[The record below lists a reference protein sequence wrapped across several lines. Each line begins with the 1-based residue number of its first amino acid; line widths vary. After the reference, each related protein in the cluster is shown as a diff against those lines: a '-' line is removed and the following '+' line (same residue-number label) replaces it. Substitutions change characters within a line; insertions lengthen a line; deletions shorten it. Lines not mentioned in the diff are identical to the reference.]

1 MIALDTNIFI
11 YVLNADS
18 RFGPGAAKLLK
29 TIQQPKVA
37 SELVFA
43 EILASP
49 KLLDASLQ
57 NKALSFLNAIDI
69 EWQKVTKEVLFE
81 AAHLR
86 RLQPS
91 CKLAD
96 AIHIASGITRQAE
109 AFVTNDQDLI
119 RLKNVGID
127 IRSL

>member
-1 MIALDTNIFI
+1 MIGLDTNVFI

-18 RFGPGAAKLLK
+18 QFGPEAAKLLK
-29 TIQQPKVA
+29 TIQQRKAA

-49 KLLDASLQ
+49 RLQDASLQ
-57 NKALSFLNAIDI
+57 NKALSFLNALDI
-69 EWQKVTKEVLFE
+69 EWQKVTKDVLFE

-96 AIHIASGITRQAE
+96 AIHIASAITAQAE
-109 AFVTNDQDLI
+109 AFVTNDQDLVL
-119 RLKNVGID
+119 LKDIGID